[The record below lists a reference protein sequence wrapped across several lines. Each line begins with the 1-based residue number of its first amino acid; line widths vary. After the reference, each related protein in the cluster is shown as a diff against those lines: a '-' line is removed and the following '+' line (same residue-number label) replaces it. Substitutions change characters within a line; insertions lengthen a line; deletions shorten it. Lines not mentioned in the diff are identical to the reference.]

1 MRGSAREPPE
11 GNFRYLYAASGFA
24 IHWLEASDF
33 EMLAR
38 GGGAYGKAGR
48 SPHPYIPSPK
58 PFAHVA
64 RVLSP
69 DSVDNIQVVLPEQ
82 VTPAGVS
89 RQERERLSERGG
101 VISSVPAF
109 CSYALNL
116 YFPYAT

>member
-64 RVLSP
+64 RVL
-69 DSVDNIQVVLPEQ
+69 PEQ